1 LQVRIM
7 KERFVIFE
15 ELGMCKMSFIQDIE
29 QLLGKMDGTVSLAL
43 EGEVTYHYQSGLVH
57 RPASLI
63 KLPIL
68 ATALLQAEQGTFD
81 LQEQISCASL
91 GKVKGS
97 GIAASF
103 AKETVLTAKDLLT
116 LMITVSDNDATNWAI
131 EKAGMASIQH
141 TIKELGLVNTELNR
155 YMMQD

>member
-1 LQVRIM
+1 M
-7 KERFVIFE
+7 
-15 ELGMCKMSFIQDIE
+15 
-29 QLLGKMDGTVSLAL
+29 
-43 EGEVTYHYQSGLVH
+43 
-57 RPASLI
+57 
-63 KLPIL
+63 
-68 ATALLQAEQGTFD
+68 
-81 LQEQISCASL
+81 QEQISCASL

>member
-1 LQVRIM
+1 MQVRIM

-29 QLLGKMDGTVSLAL
+29 QLLEKMDGTVSLAL

-68 ATALLQAEQGTFD
+68 ATALLQAEQGRLICKNRF
-81 LQEQISCASL
+81 LAL
-91 GKVKGS
+91 LL
-97 GIAASF
+97 
-103 AKETVLTAKDLLT
+103 AK
-116 LMITVSDNDATNWAI
+116 
-131 EKAGMASIQH
+131 
-141 TIKELGLVNTELNR
+141 
-155 YMMQD
+155 